1 VLNREVPFLR
11 IGVPI
16 CLGIVSG
23 HYFKPGYLFLVIS
36 LIIAISGFAISLFF
50 NKKLINNIYGYTL
63 SCSLFLCGILLY
75 TIEKKN
81 LSELEPVPSIFLC
94 SLSEYPEEKN
104 NNLSFIVRLHSM
116 IGKDGKTQI
125 KGSMLIRTK
134 KDSSII
140 KMVPGDLLRI
150 RCVPVPVVNRGNPYE
165 FDYRFYMENRGIKY
179 SGYISAGDISGHIS
193 PAHRKLVHKALIIR
207 NRIIEMYE
215 DRGIKGDRLA
225 LVAAIILGQKNML
238 DPEQKQ
244 IFMKAGVM
252 HIMAVSG
259 LHAVVLSVFIF
270 NLLFFMKKRFNTFR
284 ILITVV
290 LLWGFAFVTGMT
302 PSVLRATL
310 MFSFL
315 QTGNLMKRNVSSL
328 NSVLASAVILM
339 VMHPSVI
346 FDAGFLLSYSS
357 VIFIICFYRNMYL
370 KIRFKRWIADKL
382 WQSATV
388 TIIAQTGTLPL
399 TVSLFNRFP
408 TWFILTNIVIVP
420 LSSLLIIIGCLVPLT
435 YPLKFI
441 SRPLASLLGLLAGFT
456 ELLTEKA
463 TSLPLSTIE
472 KIGLI
477 PSESLLFFFVVF
489 LVVAFLLGRQSIP
502 IRYPLFLVFIF
513 ICFGTIRSISDK
525 SSAELIVYNTA
536 VPDIVGVRTGK
547 VLNLY
552 GDTSKIPQEVIRH
565 CSARG
570 FKIKRGSSVEPV
582 LILDTGKSR
591 ILISNYLNNELLSQ
605 AQPDYVILTGD
616 NPEMEKMISATKRV
630 KTLIITNKKAR
641 IASRFSWRS
650 DYGIIDSV
658 HFIKNSGVYR
668 ARL

>member
-1 VLNREVPFLR
+1 VLNREIPFLR

-16 CLGIVSG
+16 CLGIISG
-23 HYFKPGYLFLVIS
+23 HYYKPGNIFLIIS
-36 LIIAISGFAISLFF
+36 LIVVVAGFGIALFF
-50 NKKLINNIYGYTL
+50 NKNLINKIYGYPL

-94 SLSEYPEEKN
+94 SLSEFPEEKN
-104 NNLSFIVRLHSM
+104 NNMSFIVRLHSM
-116 IGKDGKTQI
+116 LLEDDKTQI
-125 KGSMLIRTK
+125 NGSMLIRAK
-134 KDSSII
+134 KDSLIMAMI
-140 KMVPGDLLRI
+140 PGDILMI
-150 RCVPVPVVNRGNPYE
+150 RCLPVPLVNRGNPYE

-179 SGYISAGDISGHIS
+179 LSFISAGDITKHVS
-193 PAHRKLVHKALIIR
+193 PTHRKLVHKALIIR
-207 NRIIEMYE
+207 NRIIGMYE
-215 DRGIKGDRLA
+215 DRGIKGERLA

-238 DPEQKQ
+238 DPDQKQ
-244 IFMKAGVM
+244 IFIKAGVM

-270 NLLFFMKKRFNTFR
+270 NLLFFMKKRFNSLR
-284 ILITVV
+284 ILITVL
-290 LLWGFAFVTGMT
+290 LLWGFAFVTGLT

-315 QTGNLMKRNVSSL
+315 QAGNLMKRQVSSL
-328 NSVLASAVILM
+328 NSVLASAVILL
-339 VMHPSVI
+339 VMRPSVI

-357 VIFIICFYRNMYL
+357 VIFIICFYRSLYL
-370 KIRFKRWIADKL
+370 KLRLKTWIADKL
-382 WQSATV
+382 WQSAAV

-441 SRPLASLLGLLAGFT
+441 SQPLASLLGFLAGFT

-463 TSLPLSTIE
+463 SSLPFSTIE
-472 KIGLI
+472 NIGMI

-489 LVVAFLLGRQSIP
+489 LVMEFLLRREVIP
-502 IRYPLFLVFIF
+502 IGYPLFLVFVF

-547 VLNLY
+547 ILNLY
-552 GDTSKIPQEVIRH
+552 GDTSKIPQEVRRH
-565 CSARG
+565 CLARG
-570 FKIKRGSSVEPV
+570 LKLKRDTPVKPV
-582 LILDTGKSR
+582 LILDTGNSR
-591 ILISNYLNNELLSQ
+591 ILISNFLNNDLLLGT
-605 AQPDYVILTGD
+605 QPDYVVVTGN
-616 NPEMEKMISATKRV
+616 NPEMEKIIGVTKRV
-630 KTLIITNKKAR
+630 KSLIITNKR
-641 IASRFSWRS
+641 VPFDSRFSWRS
-650 DYGIIDSV
+650 NYGNFDSV
-658 HFIKNSGVYR
+658 HYIKNSGVFR
-668 ARL
+668 TRL